1 MASFS
6 IFTSKQKAEMI
17 RTLII
22 DDEPHVRKTLT
33 GLLENFCLNVQIAGE
48 ADSIESGLTA
58 IRKLHPDMVLLDI
71 QLKDGTGFELLRK
84 LDNIE
89 FKIIFVTAFEQY
101 AIQAFRFSAVDYLL
115 KPVDPEDLVE
125 AIIRAEH
132 VLKSEL
138 KVRLAAL
145 ENNLTAA
152 EPAHRK
158 IVIRTSDSI
167 HLIRQDDIAFCEA
180 DGSYTYINLRDNR
193 RIITSRLLHDFDDM
207 LAGNGFFRVHKSF
220 LINLA
225 TIERFEKG
233 EGGYVILAG
242 NHKIPVASRKKD
254 ELMAMFEQM
263 G

>member
-1 MASFS
+1 M
-6 IFTSKQKAEMI
+6 KKMI
-17 RTLII
+17 RTVII

-33 GLLENFCLNVQIAGE
+33 SLLENFCPNVLIAGE
-48 ADSIESGLTA
+48 AESIESGLAA
-58 IRKLHPDMVLLDI
+58 IRKYHPDMVLLDI

-84 LDNIE
+84 LDTIE
-89 FKIIFVTAFEQY
+89 FKIIFITAFEQY

-115 KPVDPEDLVE
+115 KPVDPEDLVG
-125 AIIRAEH
+125 AIARAEQ

-158 IVIRTSDSI
+158 IVIRTADNI
-167 HLIRQDDIAFCEA
+167 HLIRQDDIVFCEA
-180 DGSYTYINLRDNR
+180 DGSYTHIHLRDNR
-193 RIITSRLLHDFDDM
+193 RIITSRLLHEFDDM
-207 LAGNGFFRVHKSF
+207 LAGSGFFRVHKSY

-225 TIERFEKG
+225 AIERFEKG
-233 EGGYVILAG
+233 EGGFVILAG
-242 NHKIPVASRKKD
+242 DHKIPVASRKKD
-254 ELMAMFEQM
+254 ELMAMFEKL